1 MNESL
6 RLFCVSIFGIGPV
19 VAFLSL
25 LRRLLQPSAK
35 VARLPGLRG
44 YLPALLIPVEWVL
57 PPVLIFLGVGEL
69 EASWM
74 PLRIVGL
81 VVCLAGA
88 VFLVWAAVWLGR
100 FLVHDAAILEG
111 HILVTGGPYRF
122 VRHPI
127 YTGFLIMLL
136 GAGVAALN
144 GWVLLIWPV
153 SLLGILVQARSE
165 ERVLAAKFEQEYAR
179 HAAVTGLLVPRFW
192 GAVEVPE
199 PAPGRE
205 SSTTDR

>member
-6 RLFCVSIFGIGPV
+6 RLFRVLPTFGIGPV

-25 LRRLLQPSAK
+25 LQAGCSTFA
-35 VARLPGLRG
+35 VARLPGCGG

-100 FLVHDAAILEG
+100 FSSMMRPSSKDTSWSRADLIGSAA
-111 HILVTGGPYRF
+111 TP
-122 VRHPI
+122 
-127 YTGFLIMLL
+127 
-136 GAGVAALN
+136 
-144 GWVLLIWPV
+144 
-153 SLLGILVQARSE
+153 
-165 ERVLAAKFEQEYAR
+165 
-179 HAAVTGLLVPRFW
+179 
-192 GAVEVPE
+192 
-199 PAPGRE
+199 
-205 SSTTDR
+205 STRA